1 MIDGVNMEQNNRK
14 MRYIQKA
21 QLYDRLIEL
30 EIEDR
35 KNTPKIIA
43 KYAAIICDARNPYNR
58 GFLNRF
64 SKS

>member
-1 MIDGVNMEQNNRK
+1 MIDGVSMEQNNRK
-14 MRYIQKA
+14 LRYIQKA

-43 KYAAIICDARNPYNR
+43 KYAAIICDARNPYNN
-58 GFLNRF
+58 GFLAKFNN
-64 SKS
+64 K